1 METEFRVNASGAAV
15 SSCDLTNGSSDRGS
29 RLRWGKE
36 GIDDLD
42 KLPSFEAGEA
52 PRRSTSSLA
61 VIRASALY
69 SANQRPEAH
78 LCPEQCPKSNR
89 KFALSLM

>member
-52 PRRSTSSLA
+52 PRRSTSSLGESKWLSI
-61 VIRASALY
+61 VCSFFASP
-69 SANQRPEAH
+69 QH
-78 LCPEQCPKSNR
+78 
-89 KFALSLM
+89 F